1 MRTPARASISE
12 WGHDP
17 QTSSPVAAAT
27 EPGDEDEAHP
37 VETSV
42 RDQRRREA
50 AAARTH
56 RPAPRPSPA
65 THSRWSRL
73 RNRCRQSDRP
83 ASGEDTGDEL
93 AGVGLTADDP
103 DRILHVDPAELIISA
118 NVRVDP
124 RLDKTF
130 LASIKADGLAEVITV
145 YRNESW
151 DLVVLKGQRR
161 TTVAVGTPTGTVP
174 VRVLPKPAD
183 PTASSSSWSR
193 TSIAPT

>member
-1 MRTPARASISE
+1 MGTRPADEFSRCRSDRARRRGRGASR
-12 WGHDP
+12 
-17 QTSSPVAAAT
+17 
-27 EPGDEDEAHP
+27 
-37 VETSV
+37 

-161 TTVAVGTPTGTVP
+161 TTVAVGTPTGAVP

>member
-1 MRTPARASISE
+1 MPA
-12 WGHDP
+12 
-17 QTSSPVAAAT
+17 
-27 EPGDEDEAHP
+27 
-37 VETSV
+37 
-42 RDQRRREA
+42 
-50 AAARTH
+50 
-56 RPAPRPSPA
+56 
-65 THSRWSRL
+65 
-73 RNRCRQSDRP
+73 SDRP
-83 ASGEDTGDEL
+83 ASGEDTGRGEL

-124 RLDKTF
+124 RLDKEF
-130 LASIKADGLAEVITV
+130 LASIKADGVAEVITV

-161 TTVAVGTPTGTVP
+161 AAAPSRSALP
-174 VRVLPKPAD
+174 PARFPSASCPKPAD